1 MKIAVTSI
9 RPTLDDNMGTVF
21 GISNW
26 PEVKQPASPSESDVD
41 PEQAQAFLQNQVQI
55 CEQQRLQTD
64 QRIKELET
72 GHKLV
77 AVVLSEK
84 CAGCGLC
91 RDVCPVNAL
100 EINGHAVVNDEA
112 CTGCAACVSECPN
125 EAIIIVQRK
134 VVK

>member
-1 MKIAVTSI
+1 MKIAVTSTG
-9 RPTLDDNMGTVF
+9 PTLDDNMGTGL

-26 PEVKQPASPSESDVD
+26 PVVEQPASPSEQDVD

-55 CEQQRLQTD
+55 CEQQRHQID

-91 RDVCPVNAL
+91 TDVCPVNA
-100 EINGHAVVNDEA
+100 IGVNQQAIVNDEA
-112 CTGCAACVSECPN
+112 CTGCAACVAECPN
-125 EAIIIVQRK
+125 KAIIIVQRK

>member
-9 RPTLDDNMGTVF
+9 RPTLDDNMGTGF
-21 GISNW
+21 GVGNW
-26 PEVKQPASPSESDVD
+26 PAVEQPASPSESDVN
-41 PEQAQAFLQNQVQI
+41 PEQTKAFLRNLVQI
-55 CEQQRLQTD
+55 LEQQRYQTD